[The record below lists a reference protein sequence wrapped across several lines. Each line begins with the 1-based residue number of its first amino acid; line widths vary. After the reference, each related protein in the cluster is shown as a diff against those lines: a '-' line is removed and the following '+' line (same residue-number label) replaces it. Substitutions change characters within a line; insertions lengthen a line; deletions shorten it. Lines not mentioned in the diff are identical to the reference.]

1 MNPQVGAGR
10 ADRGFRVSRTEYP
23 MSAVALGEDLGIETA
38 ADLMHKLSPLV
49 VQPEPLM
56 LDAGEVRRVHTA
68 GIQVLCALAQDR
80 RQAGLDTGFS
90 ATSDAFLDAVRLL
103 GVATQLGISP
113 TEEKAKALETAA

>member
-1 MNPQVGAGR
+1 
-10 ADRGFRVSRTEYP
+10 
-23 MSAVALGEDLGIETA
+23 MSAVSLGEDLGIETA
-38 ADLMHKLSPLV
+38 ADLKQKLSPLV
-49 VQPEPLM
+49 AQSEPLV

-90 ATSDAFLDAVRLL
+90 ALSDAFLDAVRLL

>member
-1 MNPQVGAGR
+1 
-10 ADRGFRVSRTEYP
+10 

-38 ADLMHKLSPLV
+38 ADLKQKLSPLV
-49 VQPEPLM
+49 ALTEPLA